1 MASERQRCD
10 QRLGVRFKHVCVC
23 AVTQSEAEH
32 MTIDLLMRWYVCVSL
47 KQLKLI
53 EGEGPER
60 ADGGLI

>member
-1 MASERQRCD
+1 M
-10 QRLGVRFKHVCVC
+10 CVC